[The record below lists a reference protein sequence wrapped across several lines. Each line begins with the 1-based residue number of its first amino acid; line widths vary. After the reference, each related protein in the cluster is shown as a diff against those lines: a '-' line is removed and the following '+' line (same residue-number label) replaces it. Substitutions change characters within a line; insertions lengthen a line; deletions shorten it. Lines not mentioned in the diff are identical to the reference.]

1 MKIFATINN
10 FDVFDPKPHIYLE
23 KGGVKFEM
31 TSDEYSELK
40 EVLKGNRNIA
50 HEPLDGNYVPDTIYV
65 WNDKECDTPQ
75 D

>member
-1 MKIFATINN
+1 MNIFATIDNS
-10 FDVFDPKPHIYLE
+10 DVFNPKPHIYLE

-40 EVLKGNRNIA
+40 EVLKGNRKVA
-50 HEPLDGNYVPDTIYV
+50 HKPLYGDYTSKTIYV
-65 WNDKECDTPQ
+65 WSEEESDTPQ